1 MFVGSGGD
9 GGRARGRA
17 SHLVGGWRC
26 GEGLGRGDGRRD
38 GARGRVAHGL
48 AERDGQLL
56 TLGQHLGR
64 RHHDGWGVAEPTAS
78 RGVVRFVSR
87 VDSRASLGT
96 GETSRVAGREHRV
109 ARCAASPE
117 ERARVCAPRRTLAPR
132 RGRSEEANPHLPHR
146 GLKITLVSDPIER
159 NRPSFD
165 EFHKMSQ
172 KLLGEET
179 HAKPEAAARR
189 NLVRC

>member
-1 MFVGSGGD
+1 MRRGMRGGWSGQRENGLGAGSDGARARWPRGRRGRGTPLAGVASVFECASVGLGMGD
-9 GGRARGRA
+9 GGGRA

-38 GARGRVAHGL
+38 GSRGRVAHGL

-56 TLGQHLGR
+56 ALGQHLGR
-64 RHHDGWGVAEPTAS
+64 GHHDGWGVAEPPAS

-96 GETSRVAGREHRV
+96 GETSRVARREYRV

-117 ERARVCAPRRTLAPR
+117 DRARVCVARAPTRTRPRRRPR
-132 RGRSEEANPHLPHR
+132 TCHTE
-146 GLKITLVSDPIER
+146 V
-159 NRPSFD
+159 
-165 EFHKMSQ
+165 
-172 KLLGEET
+172 
-179 HAKPEAAARR
+179 
-189 NLVRC
+189 